1 VAKLKKDFCKQKPVI
16 REEEEISDDDMLF
29 ENRPAKRNKQDWLS
43 DPVQLYMRGMAQRR
57 IHLQTLQQQALQQ
70 VASQASLIK

>member
-1 VAKLKKDFCKQKPVI
+1 VAKLKKDFCKQKLVI
-16 REEEEISDDDMLF
+16 REEEISDDDMLF
-29 ENRPAKRNKQDWLS
+29 ENRPVKRNKQDWLS